1 MNDAI
6 AHKAFFKSAQNIG
19 AGGYVASW
27 LIKLLLSEGFNV
39 HGTVRNPGEDKNA
52 HLKNLE
58 NASEKL
64 KVFKADLLDFDS
76 ILTAVK
82 GCDGVFHVA
91 SPVPSGSVEL
101 VEPALKGTLNILKA
115 CSESKIRRVVI
126 VSSSAAVAMNPNWP
140 KDQVMDETCWSNKE
154 YCRTSNNWYCYSK
167 TVAEA
172 EALEY
177 AKQNGLDVVTVCPT
191 LVLGPMLQHTPNA
204 SSLALIKLLK
214 EGIEEIENN
223 MRKIVDVRDVAEA
236 LKLVYEKPEAQGR
249 YICTAHMVKTQDLVQ
264 ILKQVYPNYN
274 YPKSFKEGKELSKL
288 SSEKLQRLGWSYRP
302 LTETLVDSVEMYKQA
317 GLLHS

>member
-1 MNDAI
+1 MAEKN
-6 AHKAFFKSAQNIG
+6 SSTVCVTG

-115 CSESKIRRVVI
+115 CSESKVRRVVI

-223 MRKIVDVRDVAEA
+223 MRKIVDVRDVAES